1 MDAEIVKL
9 LKQARTIAVVG
20 ISEKPDRPSNDVASY
35 LIEQGYDVI
44 PVNPALEQVF
54 GRRCFKDIASIGKP
68 VDIVDVFRRPEAVPE
83 SADEAIAS
91 GARAIWMQEGVSHDE
106 AAKRARAA
114 GLIVIEDLCIK
125 KVLMS
130 LGGRPA

>member
-1 MDAEIVKL
+1 MDAEIAKL
-9 LKQARTIAVVG
+9 LEEAKTIAVVG

-35 LIEQGYDVI
+35 LIGRGYEVI
-44 PVNPALEQVF
+44 PVNPALEQVL
-54 GRRCFKDIASIGKP
+54 GRRCFKDLASIGKP

-83 SADEAIAS
+83 ITAEAIAS
-91 GARAIWMQEGVSHDE
+91 GARAIWMQEGVSHE
-106 AAKRARAA
+106 ESAKRARAA

-130 LGGRPA
+130 LGG

>member
-1 MDAEIVKL
+1 MDAEIAKL
-9 LKQARTIAVVG
+9 LEEAKTIAVVG

-35 LIEQGYDVI
+35 LIGRGYEVI
-44 PVNPALEQVF
+44 PVNPALEQVL
-54 GRRCFKDIASIGKP
+54 GRRCFKDLASIGKP
-68 VDIVDVFRRPEAVPE
+68 IDIVDVFRRPEAVPE
-83 SADEAIAS
+83 ITAEAIAS
-91 GARAIWMQEGVSHDE
+91 GARAIWMQEGVSHEE

-130 LGGRPA
+130 LGG